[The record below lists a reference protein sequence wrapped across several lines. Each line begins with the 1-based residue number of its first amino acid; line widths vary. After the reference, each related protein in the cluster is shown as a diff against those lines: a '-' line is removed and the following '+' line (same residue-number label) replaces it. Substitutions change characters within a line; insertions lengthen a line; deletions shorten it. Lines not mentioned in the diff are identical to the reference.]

1 MRQGYAAASV
11 TDVRAK
17 GVYVRMSSCEGLGE
31 CSVIEMRYPGKVKRK
46 WKIRGWHMNSK
57 DSHCRC
63 SQKFIVGGDGSSPP
77 PLWDIL
83 FFSQKEFIFLNIRP
97 P

>member
-31 CSVIEMRYPGKVKRK
+31 CSVIEMLP
-46 WKIRGWHMNSK
+46 WKGETKKENSWMAYE
-57 DSHCRC
+57 
-63 SQKFIVGGDGSSPP
+63 
-77 PLWDIL
+77 L
-83 FFSQKEFIFLNIRP
+83 
-97 P
+97 